1 MMRLSTMLHR
11 RWIFPCNKE
20 KQWKV
25 QIVPNACSRYI
36 YPLLSLHLG
45 EKYNEINFGL
55 SLLNKSIIEAPEGP
69 QTIPIPL
76 KQPHSLRPV

>member
-25 QIVPNACSRYI
+25 QIVPNACSRVDLFFI
-36 YPLLSLHLG
+36 VGSLI
-45 EKYNEINFGL
+45 EKYNEMNSGV
-55 SLLNKSIIEAPEGP
+55 SLLTKSIIVAPEG
-69 QTIPIPL
+69 
-76 KQPHSLRPV
+76 S